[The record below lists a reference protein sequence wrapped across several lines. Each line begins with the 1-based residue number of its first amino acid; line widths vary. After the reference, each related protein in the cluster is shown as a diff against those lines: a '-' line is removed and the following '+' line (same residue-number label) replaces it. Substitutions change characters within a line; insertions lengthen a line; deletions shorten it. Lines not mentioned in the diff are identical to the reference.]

1 MQDERNLANAKV
13 DELRGAAHEWWS
25 VADNLTRSLQAMRGS
40 NSWRLTWPLRQARRL
55 ARRLGALP
63 ARAARKAGRSLRLAA
78 TSLLHGAMRAAL
90 AHPGITA
97 GTLRL
102 LARRP
107 RLKQAL
113 QRVAARAGLIQ
124 RHSAQAP
131 STRPPIAAG
140 QLVPRAAR
148 IHAQFERAVE
158 ESKD

>member
-1 MQDERNLANAKV
+1 V
-13 DELRGAAHEWWS
+13 
-25 VADNLTRSLQAMRGS
+25 
-40 NSWRLTWPLRQARRL
+40 
-55 ARRLGALP
+55 
-63 ARAARKAGRSLRLAA
+63 
-78 TSLLHGAMRAAL
+78 
-90 AHPGITA
+90 TA

-131 STRPPIAAG
+131 PARPAVTAD

-148 IHAQFERAVE
+148 IHAQLEKAVE